1 MTQDFWMLIAA
12 DDLLKFSLALLV
24 GALIGLEREL
34 RDKSAGLRTLMII
47 CGGSAL
53 FTILSLKMVSGDQSR
68 IAANIVTGVGFIGA
82 GVILREGG
90 HIKGLTTASMIW
102 LVAALGMGIGSGQ
115 MALSISAALIIFLLL
130 WLVPFFERRVECI
143 HVTRVYTI
151 KSMAGLPKAREI
163 ISQAAKNR
171 LSIRQ
176 QKLTRSEKEL
186 CFILELS
193 GGLEAQNLFAASL
206 LSLIHI

>member
-1 MTQDFWMLIAA
+1 MLIPT
-12 DDLLKFSLALLV
+12 DDLLKFLLALLV

-53 FTILSLKMVSGDQSR
+53 FTLLSLKMVGGDQAR

-102 LVAALGMGIGSGQ
+102 LVAALGLGIGGGQ
-115 MALSISAALIIFLLL
+115 TALSVSAALIILLLL
-130 WLVPFFERRVECI
+130 WLVPFFERRIECI

-151 KSMAGLPKAREI
+151 KSMAGLPKAEEVVSR
-163 ISQAAKNR
+163 AAKHR
-171 LSIRQ
+171 LRIRQ
-176 QKLTRSEKEL
+176 QKLTRMGEEL

-193 GGLEAQNLFAASL
+193 GGLDAQNLFAASL
-206 LSLIHI
+206 YEDADISMLEY